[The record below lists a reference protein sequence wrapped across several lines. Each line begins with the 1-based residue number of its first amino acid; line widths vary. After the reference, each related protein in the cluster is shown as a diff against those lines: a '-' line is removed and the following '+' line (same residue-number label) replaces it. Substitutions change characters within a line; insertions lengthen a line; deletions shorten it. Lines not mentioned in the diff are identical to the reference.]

1 MWVRDQIIGKDTA
14 YLSATASQLSA
25 AVKAVPTV
33 WGKSTPLWQ
42 DFIAGTNPD
51 PASPDSV
58 LRITAIA
65 VTNDLPRLEW
75 SPDLGAARRYI
86 VEGSETLASPHW
98 HTPPTPADRFF
109 RVRVEL
115 P

>member
-1 MWVRDQIIGKDTA
+1 MKT
-14 YLSATASQLSA
+14 
-25 AVKAVPTV
+25 
-33 WGKSTPLWQ
+33 
-42 DFIAGTNPD
+42 
-51 PASPDSV
+51 
-58 LRITAIA
+58 
-65 VTNDLPRLEW
+65 
-75 SPDLGAARRYI
+75 I